1 MMSKKITNYV
11 MTMPF
16 VFVVHSLQLV
26 ILIALKM
33 VIDGRIG
40 LTEMI
45 LVMVVTMNTTLHIL
59 KKVVVIILPVYK

>member
-16 VFVVHSLQLV
+16 VSVAHSLQLV

>member
-16 VFVVHSLQLV
+16 ASVVHSLQLV
-26 ILIALKM
+26 KLIALKM

-45 LVMVVTMNTTLHIL
+45 LVMVVTMNTILHIL
-59 KKVVVIILPVYK
+59 KKVVVIILPAYK